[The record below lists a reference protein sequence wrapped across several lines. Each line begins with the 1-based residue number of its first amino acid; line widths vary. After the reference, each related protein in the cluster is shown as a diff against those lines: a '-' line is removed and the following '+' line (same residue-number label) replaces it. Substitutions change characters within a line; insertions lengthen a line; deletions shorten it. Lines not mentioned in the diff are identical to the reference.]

1 MKVNSFIESF
11 SIVKIDEMNHNFSMM
26 TDIEN
31 RAQKTEIFGSKKNNE
46 NPITDRDAISY
57 KKCIFNLNLNRR
69 KCGIKGRSSHF
80 DLPKH

>member
-31 RAQKTEIFGSKKNNE
+31 RAQKTEIFRSKKVNE
-46 NPITDRDAISY
+46 NPNTERDTVSS
-57 KKCIFNLNLNRR
+57 KKCIFKLNLNRR
-69 KCGIKGRSSHF
+69 KCGFKG
-80 DLPKH
+80 